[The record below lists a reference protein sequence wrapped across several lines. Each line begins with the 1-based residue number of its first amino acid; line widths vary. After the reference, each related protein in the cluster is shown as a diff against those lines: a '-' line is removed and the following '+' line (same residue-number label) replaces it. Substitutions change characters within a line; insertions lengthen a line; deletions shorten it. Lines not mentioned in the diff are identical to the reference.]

1 VGADVLERLLRLP
14 AAYLGELGARQAA
27 SNVEDELLHRR
38 RMLSEVEE
46 RLAGL
51 GPSRPGDLRSA

>member
-1 VGADVLERLLRLP
+1 MLERLLRLP

-46 RLAGL
+46 RLGRL
-51 GPSRPGDLRSA
+51 GPSRPGELRSA